1 MIINQ
6 MTIENAKY
14 ILLDSTKADSGN
26 SMIRA
31 TIDGEELIIPLSED
45 NAHYAEIMR
54 QVKED
59 GLTIADADVTE
70 EKTE

>member
-1 MIINQ
+1 MK
-6 MTIENAKY
+6 IENAKY

-59 GLTIADADVTE
+59 GLTIADADVQETE
-70 EKTE
+70 